1 MLIDCTNEKE
11 WLKKRLQYLAAS
23 ESASYCGVNP
33 YEPDGMIRLWEEKTG
48 LRERADISGKASVAF
63 GKKAEEH
70 IRAIFMLRH
79 PEYELEYHQFG
90 LYVSD
95 EYPFMAATLD
105 GLLHNKLDG
114 TEATLEI
121 KTATVQN
128 GKGLDVWRTGELPIH
143 YWTQEIH
150 QQVCKPT
157 TGTWTVALV
166 MLNWD
171 PNTSYFFEIFHD
183 RSEFAEDMP
192 KLIDCAKEM
201 HRLITT
207 KTRPSTVIRL

>member
-1 MLIDCTNEKE
+1 MLIDCRNEQE
-11 WLKKRLQYLAAS
+11 WLQERRRYLAAS
-23 ESASYCGVNP
+23 ESANYCGLNP
-33 YEPDGMIRLWEEKTG
+33 YDPDGMVRLWEEKTG
-48 LRERADISGKASVAF
+48 KRDRADISGKASVAF
-63 GKKAEEH
+63 GKRAEEH

-105 GLLHNKLDG
+105 GLLHNSIHRTQD
-114 TEATLEI
+114 TLEI

-128 GKGLDVWRTGELPIH
+128 AQALEQWRKGELPIQ

-157 TGTWTVALV
+157 EGTWTAALV
-166 MLNWD
+166 MLSWD
-171 PNTSYFFEIFHD
+171 PGTTYYLESYHSRAEM
-183 RSEFAEDMP
+183 EEDMP
-192 KLIDCAKEM
+192 QLLEYAKEM

-207 KTRPSTVIRL
+207 NTRPATVIRL